1 MVLNDFNEKGVI
13 EIIFICWNEYQ
24 GTCVSFNSGFLGV
37 YAQQWD
43 CWVVWKFY
51 FQFLRNLHTVLYSGC
66 TSFHSHQQC
75 KRVPFSPQWRR
86 WNSSWAIS
94 ISKRWCCESAA
105 LNMPANLENSAVATG
120 LEKVCFSVQSQRKAI
135 PKNAQTTAPTALI
148 SHTSKVMLKI
158 IQARLQ

>member
-1 MVLNDFNEKGVI
+1 MYQSFLIHSSADGHLGCSHVL
-13 EIIFICWNEYQ
+13 IIVICWNEYQ

-37 YAQQWD
+37 YAQQCD

-105 LNMPANLENSAVATG
+105 LNMSANLENSAMATG
-120 LEKVCFSVQSQRKAI
+120 LEKVSFHSNPKERQCQR
-135 PKNAQTTAPTALI
+135 
-148 SHTSKVMLKI
+148 MLK
-158 IQARLQ
+158 LPHNYTHLTC